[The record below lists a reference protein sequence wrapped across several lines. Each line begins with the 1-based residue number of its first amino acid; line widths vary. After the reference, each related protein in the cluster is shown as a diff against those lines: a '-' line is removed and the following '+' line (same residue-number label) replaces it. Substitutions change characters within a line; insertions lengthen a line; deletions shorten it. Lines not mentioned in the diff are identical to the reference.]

1 MYKCFISHIFVSLS
15 LFLHFIFHRNVILMQ
30 YYPEAV
36 RMMTTI
42 FIIIIFQQSPATIRM
57 IIITIIFILIIIM
70 IVQQSPATTM
80 VSLVLS
86 LLLPSMALA
95 APGSQVEKAPCLRK
109 SLGSWLLIP
118 AWNEEFLK
126 YATSNQEFPICV
138 SLKSGIPEMCYH
150 KLRNPEMWQLKSGI
164 PEMCY
169 LILAGTFREFSICG
183 STFQE
188 FLN

>member
-109 SLGSWLLIP
+109 SLGSWLLILYLS
-118 AWNEEFLK
+118 NSTNIHK
-126 YATSNQEFPICV
+126 Y
-138 SLKSGIPEMCYH
+138 
-150 KLRNPEMWQLKSGI
+150 
-164 PEMCY
+164 
-169 LILAGTFREFSICG
+169 
-183 STFQE
+183 
-188 FLN
+188 

>member
-150 KLRNPEMWQLKSGI
+150 KLRIPEMWQLKSGI

-169 LILAGTFREFSICG
+169 LI
-183 STFQE
+183 
-188 FLN
+188 